1 MQIHV
6 VVSGDTLWAIA
17 RQYRSDMNQIVLAN
31 QIENPDVLVA
41 GQALVIPE
49 PGREYVVQ
57 AGDTLWSIA
66 QRYGVSVQD
75 LAQVNQISN
84 PALIFVGDML
94 VLPYFPY
101 TVQSG
106 DTLWAISRR
115 FGASMQ
121 QIIQINNITNPS
133 MLSVG
138 QILYIPREPR
148 PETEINAYI
157 TNMSEEGRR
166 EVLALGRNFTY
177 LSPFTYSIKED
188 GSITDMNDTG
198 VLQAADAA
206 NVAPLLV
213 LTNFRDRSFDSDIA
227 ATLLRSPELQET
239 LLTNIL
245 TTMEAKGYTGLNV
258 DFEYVYPE
266 DRENYNDF
274 LRRAVARLRPE
285 GYTVSTA
292 LAPKESA
299 DQKGLLYE
307 AHDYAAHGEILD
319 FVIVMTYEWGWAGGE
334 PWAIAPINKVRDVL
348 DYAVTEIPRDKILM
362 GIPLY
367 GRDWKIPWEQGTFAR
382 TVSPK
387 EAVRL
392 AQRYGVDIQYDETY
406 QSPFFRYVDGTG
418 QEHEV
423 WFEDA
428 RSMQAKYDTIK
439 AYRLRGGSY
448 WVLGITFP
456 QNWPVLR
463 DNFRIRKYF

>member
-1 MQIHV
+1 MRIHV
-6 VVSGDTLWAIA
+6 AASGDTLWAVARRYGTDMNQIILANQLDNPDVLVVGQALVIPEQGREYVVQPGDTLWAIA
-17 RQYRSDMNQIVLAN
+17 
-31 QIENPDVLVA
+31 
-41 GQALVIPE
+41 
-49 PGREYVVQ
+49 
-57 AGDTLWSIA
+57 
-66 QRYGVSVQD
+66 QRFGVPLQE
-75 LAQVNQISN
+75 LAQVNQITN

-101 TVQSG
+101 RVRQG
-106 DTLWAISRR
+106 DTLWQIARR
-115 FGASMQ
+115 FGTSMDRIVQ
-121 QIIQINNITNPS
+121 VNQISNPA

-138 QILYIPREPR
+138 QVLYIPREQR
-148 PETEINAYI
+148 PVTEINAYI
-157 TNMSEEGRR
+157 TKTGEEGRS

-177 LSPFTYSIKED
+177 LSPFTYSIRED
-188 GSITDMNDTG
+188 GTITEMREILVLEAARATG
-198 VLQAADAA
+198 
-206 NVAPLLV
+206 VAPLLV

-227 ATLLRSPELQET
+227 ATILRSPELKET
-239 LLTNIL
+239 LITNIIE
-245 TTMEAKGYTGLNV
+245 TMEEKGYTGLNI

-274 LRRAVARLRPE
+274 LRRTVARLRPA

-299 DQKGLLYE
+299 DQAGLLYE

-319 FVIVMTYEWGWAGGE
+319 FVVIMTYEWGWAGGE

-348 DYAVTEIPRDKILM
+348 DYAVTEIPPAKIMM

-367 GRDWKIPWEQGTFAR
+367 GRDWKIPWQQGTFAR

-387 EAVRL
+387 EAVQL
-392 AQRYGVDIQYDETY
+392 AARYGVNIQYDEEY
-406 QSPFFRYVDGTG
+406 QSPFFRYVDASG

-428 RSMQAKYDTIK
+428 RSMQAKYETIK
-439 AYRLRGGSY
+439 EYGLRGGSY
-448 WVLGITFP
+448 WVLGSPFP

-463 DNFRIRKYF
+463 NNFTIEK